1 MQMDYDLY
9 GNNCLCLT
17 LQVSEARRIEFAIKE
32 ALMQAINKHCN
43 CGFQKSA
50 IDDGEFS
57 CQTMIGHVVYRSK
70 INGTSD
76 IRTANEFLAYIED
89 WITSE
94 GTFLLDVFRLRV
106 STSCP
111 LRIQSVHQP
120 ECLGDTSESS
130 SRFSMGKCFKEC
142 AEAT

>member
-1 MQMDYDLY
+1 M
-9 GNNCLCLT
+9 
-17 LQVSEARRIEFAIKE
+17 QVSEAKKIEFAIKE
-32 ALMQAINKHCN
+32 ALTQAINKRCN
-43 CGFQKSA
+43 CGFQMSA

-57 CQTMIGHVVYRSK
+57 CQTMIGHAVYRSK
-70 INGTSD
+70 INSTSD
-76 IRTANEFLAYIED
+76 IHTAKKLLAHIED

-120 ECLGDTSESS
+120 ECLGDTAESNS
-130 SRFSMGKCFKEC
+130 GSFMGKCFEQC
-142 AEAT
+142 VQAES